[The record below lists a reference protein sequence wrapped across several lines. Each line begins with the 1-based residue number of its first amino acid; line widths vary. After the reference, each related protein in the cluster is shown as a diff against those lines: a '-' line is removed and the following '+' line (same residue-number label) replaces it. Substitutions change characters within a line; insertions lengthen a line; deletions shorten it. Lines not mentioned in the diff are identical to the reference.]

1 MRYIK
6 QCLLNLLVILFL
18 SEHLNAQIIDM
29 WDKTISNKLQSE
41 KTQWFQDAK
50 FGLFVHWG
58 LFSQAGGEWK
68 EKRFYGVSEWMMQR
82 GKIPVAEYSKLVEDF
97 NPTKFNAE
105 EWVNLAKDA
114 GIKYIVV
121 TAKHHEGFA
130 MFKTNFSN
138 FSIMNT
144 PFKRDPLKE
153 LSASCNKKGLKLC
166 FYYSQNLDWHEPNG
180 GGNDWDF
187 VEKNKDYSSYYNT
200 KSIPQITELLSNYGP
215 LGLIWFDM
223 PGGISKEQTQSIIS
237 KIKKLQ
243 PNCLISSR
251 IGLGLGD
258 FRDFGDGEVPPVP
271 VKEPWEAIFTHNDSW
286 GYSKFDFNFKTV
298 QEIILLLTDV
308 VSKGGNLL
316 LNVGPKGDG
325 SIPEVSVK
333 CLLSVGKWL
342 QVNGDAIYGTTY
354 GPIPPQPWGV
364 STLKTGKLFLHVL
377 HWPKNS
383 QLIVPGFTGKVSEV
397 KILCNNTPLVWE
409 QNASTMTITL
419 PKEIPD
425 ETNTIIEVL
434 LTGPLNE
441 SYFDAPIVVSPWY
454 DHCNL
459 DISRARNFGN
469 SKIEHLTS
477 SHYFGDWKHNTCATS
492 MQAPADS
499 ISYQLNFSEVGDYKI
514 ILEYSCPFENSGQEG
529 LLKFD
534 EQKFYFQT
542 LATGNYDNW
551 HPLLFIQQTVSEV
564 SIKEPGI
571 RKITISP
578 LQNGKEL
585 FKLNRV
591 VLTPIH
597 FN

>member
-1 MRYIK
+1 MRYFK
-6 QCLLNLLVILFL
+6 QCLLNLVVILFL
-18 SEHLNAQIIDM
+18 SVHLNAQIIEM
-29 WDKTISNKLQSE
+29 WDNTISNQLQNE

-68 EKRFYGVSEWMMQR
+68 GKRFYGVSEWMMQR

-97 NPTKFNAE
+97 NPKKFNGE

-223 PGGISKEQTQSIIS
+223 PGGITKEQTQSIVS
-237 KIKKLQ
+237 KIQKLQ
-243 PNCLISSR
+243 PSCLISSR

-258 FRDFGDGEVPPVP
+258 FRDFGDGEVPPAP
-271 VKEPWEAIFTHNDSW
+271 VKGPWEAIFTHNDSW
-286 GYSKFDFNFKTV
+286 GFSKFDFNFKTA
-298 QEIILLLTDV
+298 QEIILLLTDI
-308 VSKGGNLL
+308 VSKGGNLM
-316 LNVGPKGDG
+316 LNVGPKADG

-364 STLKTGKLFLHVL
+364 STLKPGKLFLHVL
-377 HWPKNS
+377 HWPKNG
-383 QLIVPGFTGKVSEV
+383 QLIVPGFAGKISEI
-397 KILCNNTPLVWE
+397 KILNNNKPLVWK
-409 QNASTMTITL
+409 QNANSIAITL

-425 ETNTIIEVL
+425 DTNTVIEVL
-434 LTGPLNE
+434 FSGSISET
-441 SYFDAPIVVSPWY
+441 YFDAPIVVSPWY

-459 DISRARNFGN
+459 DISRARNYGN

-477 SHYFGDWKHNTCATS
+477 SQYFGDWKHSTCATS
-492 MQAPADS
+492 MQDPADS
-499 ISYQLNFSEVGDYKI
+499 ISYQLNFSEAGDYKI
-514 ILEYSCPFENSGQEG
+514 ILEYSCPVENSGQEG
-529 LLKFD
+529 LLQFD
-534 EQKFYFQT
+534 AQKFYFQT

-571 RKITISP
+571 RKITISS

-597 FN
+597 SN